1 MVLNWLSSLWNNR
14 KNLLI
19 CVLLIMSFGLAIT
32 VNRLCNIKIEND
44 TFIEAL
50 EITVNEQTIEKE
62 KLNSEIQ
69 DLQTQVS
76 ELELKNNTLK
86 KELNDVKVKLKNAKT
101 IYTNTTKIG
110 VFKSYTDYNC
120 LSKSSKQWQL
130 QEKAYTDENGLRK
143 IGDAYLVALGS
154 YYGTEIGTEYTV
166 TLSNGNTFDIMLCD
180 CKKDEH
186 TDSTNRYTLSNGC
199 MIEFYVDNN
208 VLPTEVKTLGTISAI
223 PFFSGGVIS
232 IEKK

>member
-62 KLNSEIQ
+62 KLNSKIQ

-101 IYTNTTKIG
+101 THTNTTKG

-120 LSKSSKQWQL
+120 LSKSSKQWKL

-180 CKKDEH
+180 CKKDKH

-199 MIEFYVDNN
+199 MIEFYVDDNA
-208 VLPTEVKTLGTISAI
+208 LPTKVKTLGTISAI